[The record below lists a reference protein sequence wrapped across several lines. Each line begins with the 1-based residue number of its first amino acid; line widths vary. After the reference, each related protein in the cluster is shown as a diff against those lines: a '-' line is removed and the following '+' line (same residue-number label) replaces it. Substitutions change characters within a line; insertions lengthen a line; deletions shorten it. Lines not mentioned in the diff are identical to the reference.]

1 MTRRLPVRVLLTA
14 LLLLAPACNG
24 IVDGGPSGG
33 EDSLLGRPLPPPLL
47 NLPKDHSFLPPESWG
62 DSFTALN
69 GWQQPDTP
77 VVFGRVNRDLM
88 DDFIGFGFAGVY
100 VGLSGGN
107 KLSSMQ
113 FVLAQFGTN
122 QGWHS
127 DRHVRLI
134 GDLND
139 DGLDDI
145 VGCNDAGVYTA
156 LSDGTGFT
164 AYHFAL
170 AGFGYNQGWRN
181 DKHVRVLADVDG
193 DRYKDIVGFGDAGVY
208 VAFGDGAG
216 GFGPAQFLVAQF
228 GAQQGWTTAN
238 HVRTTVD
245 LNGDGRADFVGFG
258 NDGVWTAL
266 STGRGFAAPR
276 FVLADLGYNQGWR
289 VGANPRYFADM
300 DADGRKDIVG
310 IGNAGLYTARS
321 LGDGTFGVN
330 SFVYADCGPSTRKSC
345 VVTDLNGD
353 GWSDLLAY
361 AYGEWGQAL
370 GRPGQLLAEQ
380 RVLRD
385 IEPDQWTTADL
396 DGNGMAD
403 IVTFNYD
410 RIEVARS
417 TASAPA
423 PAPAMPTNVTVGDA
437 TSSSLTVRWTDNS
450 NNESGFEF
458 ETKLDDGEVLAD
470 PYDSPANATT
480 SMFNVLDADTT
491 YCYRLRAVNA
501 FTYSDFSPWACG
513 HTANATPP
521 STGTWTIYLN
531 EDPPPETGAVTYT
544 GRWYPQGRTIT
555 RFRSAYTNGDQI
567 LFVKRGY
574 SPSVCYTNP
583 SAVISLPSNGT
594 LTPSAISQITWNNS
608 DGSVDFHGCLGAV
621 QVSTNPVPALVFN
634 LDWSN

>member
-1 MTRRLPVRVLLTA
+1 MSTRPLARVLLTA
-14 LLLLAPACNG
+14 SLFFAAACNG
-24 IVDGGPSGG
+24 VVDGGSSGA
-33 EDSLLGRPLPPPLL
+33 ENSLIRGPFPPPILL
-47 NLPKDHSFLPPESWG
+47 LPKDHSFLAPTSWG
-62 DSFTALN
+62 ASFTASA
-69 GWQQPDTP
+69 GWQTPDTP

-100 VGLSGGN
+100 VGLSAGN
-107 KLSSMQ
+107 KLASTQ

-145 VGCNDAGVYTA
+145 VGFNDAGVYTA
-156 LSDGTGFT
+156 LSDGTGFSS
-164 AYHFAL
+164 YHFAL
-170 AGFGYNQGWRN
+170 ADFGYNQGWRT
-181 DKHVRVLADVDG
+181 DKHVRVLADVNG
-193 DRYKDIVGFGDAGVY
+193 DRYKDIVAFGDAGVY
-208 VAFGDGAG
+208 VSFGDGAG

-228 GAQQGWTTAN
+228 GAQQAWTNAN
-238 HVRTTVD
+238 NVRTAVD
-245 LNGDGRADFVGFG
+245 LNGDGRADLVGFG

-266 STGRGFAAPR
+266 STGNGFAAPR
-276 FVLADLGYNQGWR
+276 FVLADFGYNQGWR
-289 VGANPRYFADM
+289 VGTNPRSFADM

-310 IGNAGLYTARS
+310 FGAAGLYTARS

-330 SFVYADCGPSTRKSC
+330 TFLYADCGPTPRKSC

-353 GWSDLLAY
+353 GWSDLLVY
-361 AYGEWGQAL
+361 AYEEWNQAL

-380 RVLRD
+380 RVLRN

-403 IVTFNYD
+403 VVTFNYD
-410 RIEVARS
+410 KVEVALS
-417 TASAPA
+417 TAAAPA
-423 PAPAMPTNVTVGDA
+423 PAPAMPTNLTVGDA
-437 TSSSLTVRWTDNS
+437 TSSSLTMHWTDNAT
-450 NNESGFEF
+450 NETGFQT
-458 ETKLDDGEVLAD
+458 ETKLDDGEVLASQFD
-470 PYDSPANATT
+470 LPANST
-480 SMFNVLDADTT
+480 STVHVVLDAATT

-501 FTYSDFSPWACG
+501 FTYSDWTPWACG
-513 HTANATPP
+513 KTLDATPP
-521 STGTWTIYLN
+521 TSGTWTVYLN
-531 EDPPPETGAVTYT
+531 EDPPPTTGAVTYT
-544 GRWYPQGRTIT
+544 GRWYPQGRSIV

-594 LTPSAISQITWNNS
+594 LLPSAISQISWNNS

-621 QVSTNPVPALVFN
+621 QASTNPVPSLVFN
-634 LDWSN
+634 LDWQQ